1 MSILGTP
8 IMDMSKA
15 LVFVLIVS
23 KLLSYDTYTTNTKPI
38 KIGLVFVKAP
48 SGGNSIQKHLP
59 EILGRCLLHHQN
71 LQR

>member
-1 MSILGTP
+1 MF
-8 IMDMSKA
+8 K
-15 LVFVLIVS
+15 V
-23 KLLSYDTYTTNTKPI
+23 LSYDTYTTNTMPI

-48 SGGNSIQKHLP
+48 SGGNSIQKNLP